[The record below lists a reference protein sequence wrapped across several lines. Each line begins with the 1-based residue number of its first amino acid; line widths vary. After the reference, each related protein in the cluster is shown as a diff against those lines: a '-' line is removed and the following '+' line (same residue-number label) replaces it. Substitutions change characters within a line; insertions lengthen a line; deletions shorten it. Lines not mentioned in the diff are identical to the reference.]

1 MKISEFSV
9 HRPVFAIVISLLL
22 LVVGLVCLSR
32 LWQTVREFPDINPP
46 IVSIDTSYRGA
57 SAQIVETKIT
67 QPIEDRIAGVELIDK
82 LRSSSAHERS
92 RITVE
97 FDLERNVDE
106 AANDIRDRVGR
117 VIDDLPVEA
126 DPPEIAKAD
135 SNDDPIIYLNLSS
148 STMNVLDLT
157 DFAERNIVDGVA
169 PQTGGARV
177 NLTGARRE
185 ALRGRE
191 GHVLHL
197 APLPEYRRVLHACLV
212 MSGVERGR

>member
-22 LVVGLVCLSR
+22 VVVGLVCLSR

-46 IVSIDTSYRGA
+46 IVSIDTNYRGA

-82 LRSSSAHERS
+82 LRSSSADERS

-148 STMNVLDLT
+148 STMNVLDLHRLCRAQHRRP
-157 DFAERNIVDGVA
+157 FRRSPGRRAREPDG
-169 PQTGGARV
+169 
-177 NLTGARRE
+177 
-185 ALRGRE
+185 
-191 GHVLHL
+191 L
-197 APLPEYRRVLHACLV
+197 APLRDARLDRPAGARGPRHDGRRH
-212 MSGVERGR
+212 RGRAAA

>member
-22 LVVGLVCLSR
+22 VVVGLVCLSR

-82 LRSSSAHERS
+82 LRSSSADERS

-157 DFAERNIVDGVA
+157 DFAERNIVDRFAALPGV
-169 PQTGGARV
+169 ARV
-177 NLTGARRE
+177 NLTGSRRY
-185 ALRGRE
+185 AMRVWVDGRRWPP
-191 GHVLHL
+191 
-197 APLPEYRRVLHACLV
+197 AA
-212 MSGVERGR
+212 